1 MKVRRSEP
9 VTWSP
14 VAPVPGQPQLSQEKP
29 DSVVSGTMK
38 TVKSVRSQDSDQDT
52 PEQKLSITL
61 AGNQGLGC
69 SICKVS
75 QTQHSLQIRVFESDS
90 KSLSTNFPI
99 YQCSFPQNYLLKD
112 PFLYVHCPNVQLAY
126 ENSYPE

>member
-14 VAPVPGQPQLSQEKP
+14 VAPVPGQPQLGQEKP

-75 QTQHSLQIRVFESDS
+75 QTQHSMSTSVRKVCQLI
-90 KSLSTNFPI
+90 SLFTNAHFHRI
-99 YQCSFPQNYLLKD
+99 TF
-112 PFLYVHCPNVQLAY
+112 
-126 ENSYPE
+126 